1 MTVDLF
7 YSVQLRGEWVGTWT
21 MSKGMEKLLRR
32 MLEPSADIR
41 CDAID
46 AMADTYWVGRIETA
60 AVEHSM
66 FLFILAC
73 ELI

>member
-1 MTVDLF
+1 
-7 YSVQLRGEWVGTWT
+7 